1 MIALIPVSKFRVPY
15 ELASGRPYSGLE
27 KAVLAAVGESGA
39 TLVSLKNDFRMHE
52 RLLVEAAVTLV
63 TAGWVAVVG
72 GPETQFSLTA
82 AGKAALDADHDPVSV
97 TVRAANPQIIVMERI
112 TGQVARHADARS
124 WNKRDLAD
132 VTQNAVMLRERI
144 FRNSLDEAQVQKLL
158 PRGVGEWV
166 RRIGPIAQVSRQTHF
181 VPVDVDVESGV
192 IQGLSHSWQGSLAP
206 HVSQA
211 VRDRAMKSSDV
222 PIIVDMPR
230 QRSRRPSSAF
240 SSIPQIA
247 SETARRTTAFNMRRG
262 DLVVG
267 PIDHGRALADAI
279 ATARTSVGLVS
290 PVADDETL
298 RRVADMAGDAIR
310 RGVHVDLLFGA
321 LPPDEDAGTLVS
333 TANEIGY
340 RIDKMSGRNRLR
352 TRHLPTGSGASVL
365 IFDDPSSRL
374 VALIGDHQWL
384 SSNNSGIPAIGLT
397 VTQQSICADVA
408 RAVSSLWLGRETQ
421 DHRWAALGERW
432 NTLATAAEDQA
443 AATEAVLQAGH
454 QTYGS
459 EAELLVDDEISS
471 LDAETP
477 PTARVGGGV
486 ADTSGG
492 EGALRGLVLRIT
504 GEGATLI
511 AQARAL

>member
-1 MIALIPVSKFRVPY
+1 
-15 ELASGRPYSGLE
+15 
-27 KAVLAAVGESGA
+27 
-39 TLVSLKNDFRMHE
+39 
-52 RLLVEAAVTLV
+52 
-63 TAGWVAVVG
+63 
-72 GPETQFSLTA
+72 
-82 AGKAALDADHDPVSV
+82 
-97 TVRAANPQIIVMERI
+97 
-112 TGQVARHADARS
+112 
-124 WNKRDLAD
+124 
-132 VTQNAVMLRERI
+132 
-144 FRNSLDEAQVQKLL
+144 
-158 PRGVGEWV
+158 
-166 RRIGPIAQVSRQTHF
+166 
-181 VPVDVDVESGV
+181 
-192 IQGLSHSWQGSLAP
+192 
-206 HVSQA
+206 
-211 VRDRAMKSSDV
+211 MKSSDV